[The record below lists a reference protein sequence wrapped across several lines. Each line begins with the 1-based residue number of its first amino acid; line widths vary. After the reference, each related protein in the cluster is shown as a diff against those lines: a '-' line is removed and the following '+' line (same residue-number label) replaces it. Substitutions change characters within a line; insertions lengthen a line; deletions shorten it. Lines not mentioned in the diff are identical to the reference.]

1 MPAAPSLRVAL
12 HGASGRMGQALAA
25 ALCDMPDMTLA
36 AACVA
41 ADDRLA
47 GRPVPGFGAVPYSPE
62 WPTQGVDVVIDFS
75 TPAACAAAADRCA
88 QQGAALVTG
97 TTGLSADEQAR
108 VQAAAARVAVVQAA
122 NMSVGVTLALK
133 LAELAAAALGEGYD
147 AEILEMHHRHK
158 VDAPS
163 GTALAL
169 GRAVARG
176 RGVVLADE
184 AVFARH
190 GSTGPRPGG
199 QIGFA
204 TLRGGDVVGQHEVIF
219 AGPGER
225 VTVGHT
231 ADSRSVFAH
240 GALRAAR
247 FAARSPAGLY
257 GMADVVGL
265 GALGG

>member
-12 HGASGRMGQALAA
+12 HGAGGRMGQALVD
-25 ALCDMPDMTLA
+25 ALGGLPGMHLV
-36 AACVA
+36 AACVG

-62 WPTQGVDVVIDFS
+62 WPVAGVDVVIDFS
-75 TPAACAAAADRCA
+75 TAAACAAAAARCA
-88 QQGAALVTG
+88 EQGCALVTG
-97 TTGLSADEQAR
+97 TTGLAADQQAA

-133 LAELAAAALGEGYD
+133 LAELAASALGDGYD

-169 GRAVARG
+169 GQAVARG
-176 RGVVLADE
+176 RGVALADQ
-184 AVFARH
+184 ALFARH
-190 GSTGPRPGG
+190 GSTGPRPRG

-225 VTVGHT
+225 VTLGHT

-247 FAARSPAGLY
+247 FAARSAAGLY
-257 GMADVVGL
+257 GMADVMGL
-265 GALGG
+265 AAPGR